1 MKYILYLISFIFIST
16 GINLKGEQLSLSDA
30 IKRGLKNNYQIRI
43 SNENTKIAENNNSWG
58 LAGRYPSL
66 NLGLNSANSINN
78 DPSTTNPT
86 ERTKFNSFV
95 LSPSL
100 SLNWVLFRGFSVSI
114 TKNKLDMLNKI
125 SIETKEIIVENTIQA
140 IILAYNKVILE
151 KEKMK
156 ITQKLY
162 ELSRD
167 RYNYVLSKKE
177 YGLAVSTDVLNAKI
191 AYLSDKANIISQKM
205 NIKNAKRNLNLV
217 LGEKVNKDILISEN
231 LKSKN
236 FKFVLKALK
245 KELLNDNKNLKNQYI
260 NQEILKN
267 EIKLNHSSYYPTVSL
282 NSGLSMNRI
291 GLKFPKIPL
300 SSSSSYDYYVNF
312 SISMN
317 LFNGGNTKRAI
328 ANARINE
335 KIGLLKLSELKLSLE
350 NRLTGFVDLYYL
362 RKELL
367 EISKENVKNTKLNLE
382 LAFDRFKS
390 GVITSF
396 NYRDIQIQYF
406 NTAYNKLQ
414 SIFNLIDTGTEI
426 LRLTGSLVSE
436 YISPK

>member
-1 MKYILYLISFIFIST
+1 MRYIIYLISFIFIST
-16 GINLKGEQLSLSDA
+16 GVNLNGEKLSLSDA

-43 SNENTKIAENNNSWG
+43 SSENTKIAENNNSWG

-66 NLGLNSANSINN
+66 NLGLSSANSINN
-78 DPSTTNPT
+78 DPSTTNPDD
-86 ERTKFNSFV
+86 RTKFNSFV

-100 SLNWVLFRGFSVSI
+100 SLNWVIFRGFSVSI
-114 TKNKLDMLNKI
+114 TKKKLDMLNKI
-125 SIETKEIIVENTIQA
+125 SVETKEIIVENTIQA

-162 ELSRD
+162 NLSRD
-167 RYNYVLSKKE
+167 RYKYILSKKE
-177 YGLAVSTDVLNAKI
+177 YGLAVTTDVLNAKI

-205 NIKNAKRNLNLV
+205 NIKNSKRNLNLV
-217 LGEKVNKDILISEN
+217 LGEKINKNISISEN
-231 LKSKN
+231 LKSRN
-236 FKFVLKALK
+236 FNFVLKSLK
-245 KELLNDNKNLKNQYI
+245 KRLLNNNKNLKNQYI

-267 EIKLNHSSYYPTVSL
+267 EIKLNHSGYYPTVSM

-291 GLKFPKIPL
+291 GMKFAEIPL
-300 SSSSSYDYYVNF
+300 SSSNSYDYYVNF

-335 KIGLLKLSELKLSLE
+335 KIGLLKLSELKFSLE
-350 NRLTGFVDLYYL
+350 NRLTGFVDLYSL
-362 RKELL
+362 QKELL
-367 EISKENVKNTKLNLE
+367 EISNENIKNTSLNLE
-382 LAFDRFKS
+382 LAYDRFKS

-396 NYRDIQIQYF
+396 NYRDIQIQYL
-406 NTAYNKLQ
+406 NTAYNKIQ
-414 SIFNLIDTGTEI
+414 SIYNLIDTGTEI
-426 LRLTGSLVSE
+426 LRLTGKLASE
-436 YISPK
+436 YIK